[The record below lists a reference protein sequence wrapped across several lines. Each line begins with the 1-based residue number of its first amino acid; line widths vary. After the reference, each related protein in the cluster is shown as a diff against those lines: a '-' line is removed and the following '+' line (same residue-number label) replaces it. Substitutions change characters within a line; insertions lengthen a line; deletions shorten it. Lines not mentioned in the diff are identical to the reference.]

1 MIERDEAAL
10 QALQKMYHDEDYAM
24 DLVKSRFTPLS
35 LGMTHTEVITAHAPV
50 PWGSEKGHGTCVYR
64 D

>member
-24 DLVKSRFTPLS
+24 DLVMQAADRLERGGFYGEGPDLPLY
-35 LGMTHTEVITAHAPV
+35 
-50 PWGSEKGHGTCVYR
+50 PWA
-64 D
+64 

>member
-24 DLVKSRFTPLS
+24 DLVKQAADRL
-35 LGMTHTEVITAHAPV
+35 LRKRARYMCV
-50 PWGSEKGHGTCVYR
+50 P
-64 D
+64 

>member
-24 DLVKSRFTPLS
+24 DLVKQAADR
-35 LGMTHTEVITAHAPV
+35 LGDFQPAVAEFHDAHIPHDGRCA
-50 PWGSEKGHGTCVYR
+50 E
-64 D
+64 